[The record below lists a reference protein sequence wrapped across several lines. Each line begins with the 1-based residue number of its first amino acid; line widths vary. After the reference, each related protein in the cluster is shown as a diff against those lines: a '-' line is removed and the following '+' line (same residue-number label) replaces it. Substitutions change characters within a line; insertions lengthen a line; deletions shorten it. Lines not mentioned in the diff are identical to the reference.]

1 MSFLQKM
8 NKLTDSKSW
17 NVFLIIAGI
26 WSIATNNPET
36 DPIWFL
42 IGLFLL
48 IIGSYR
54 LVTKLKRKL

>member
-1 MSFLQKM
+1 MSFQQKL
-8 NKLTDSKSW
+8 NKLTNSKSW
-17 NVFLIIAGI
+17 NVF
-26 WSIATNNPET
+26 PET

-54 LVTKLKRKL
+54 LVTKLKRERRS

>member
-1 MSFLQKM
+1 M
-8 NKLTDSKSW
+8 NKLTNSKSW

-36 DPIWFL
+36 DPIWFF

-54 LVTKLKRKL
+54 LVTKLKRERRS